1 MSRHLRTA
9 VLAGLALAPVVIAVL
24 AACND
29 GPAPPPAMA
38 PAGST
43 PEQIRF
49 FCTQE
54 SERAAASVGFP
65 PDYVAARQRAANAA
79 FADCMARHNIRP

>member
-1 MSRHLRTA
+1 MA
-9 VLAGLALAPVVIAVL
+9 APVVVAVL
-24 AACND
+24 AACD
-29 GPAPPPAMA
+29 DRPAPPPPMA

-43 PEQIRF
+43 PDQIRF

-54 SERAAASVGFP
+54 SERAASRVGFP